1 MPRPLP
7 RATAMALCIVLPAIA
22 AAVGLGGVE
31 AYRLATPDAPLFGD
45 PQPRS
50 LADAITRRR
59 GVEAAYPFIRDG
71 QDPDAL
77 ILIDDEDYTGGG
89 ARSVS
94 PLIAAIASRDGNIV
108 QMLLDFGARLDR
120 PQNRDAWCFARA
132 LGDETMQHILADAGA
147 DANSDRCP
155 RGDWDRNQA
164 PLGWLAR

>member
-1 MPRPLP
+1 MPRLFP
-7 RATAMALCIVLPAIA
+7 RATAMALFIALPAIA

-50 LADAITRRR
+50 LADAITRGR

-77 ILIDDEDYTGGG
+77 IALDDEDYTGGG
-89 ARSVS
+89 ERSVS
-94 PLIAAIASRDGNIV
+94 PLIAAIASRDSNIV
-108 QMLLDFGARLDR
+108 QMLLTFGARLDR

-132 LGDETMQHILADAGA
+132 LGDQTMQTVLAAAGA
-147 DANSDRCP
+147 DADPNRCP
-155 RGDWDRNQA
+155 QRDWDRRQA
-164 PLGWLAR
+164 PLTWLH